1 MLIGMTGI
9 EILLGIG
16 VLALIGLGI
25 WYGWKKE
32 QERRRLF
39 QEWSD
44 ANNRSYAHGR
54 NKEIYGR
61 FGFLDRTNQ
70 GHSRYAIHVLEGEW
84 QGREAVAF
92 TFHYAVTHHDGKRT
106 RTSHHY
112 FGVTLMR
119 LEKAFPELKV
129 SPESFFHKIGHA
141 LGMQDIDFES
151 IDFSKSYEVKCS
163 EKKFAYDFFHTRM
176 MEDFLAH
183 KGTAMELEGEWIAL
197 FDKGKLEPHE
207 LEPCLDRLIRIR
219 EQMPRYLFKN

>member
-39 QEWSD
+39 QEWAD
-44 ANNRSYAHGR
+44 ANNWSYAHGR

-84 QGREAVAF
+84 Q
-92 TFHYAVTHHDGKRT
+92 
-106 RTSHHY
+106 
-112 FGVTLMR
+112 
-119 LEKAFPELKV
+119 
-129 SPESFFHKIGHA
+129 
-141 LGMQDIDFES
+141 
-151 IDFSKSYEVKCS
+151 
-163 EKKFAYDFFHTRM
+163 
-176 MEDFLAH
+176 
-183 KGTAMELEGEWIAL
+183 
-197 FDKGKLEPHE
+197 
-207 LEPCLDRLIRIR
+207 
-219 EQMPRYLFKN
+219 